1 MLALYDPER
10 HEPLAG
16 RAWRAPGAHDAIA
29 AICRDAEAAFDRVG
43 LWPLHPADDDPGT
56 PADGVLRGL
65 YVGAA
70 GMLHALGR
78 LADAGLHAPTLDGAA
93 IAAGLHDAA

>member
-1 MLALYDPER
+1 MSALYDPTR
-10 HEPLAG
+10 HEELADLDWSAA
-16 RAWRAPGAHDAIA
+16 RARDAIA
-29 AICRDAEAAFDRVG
+29 ALCRDAESAFDRDR
-43 LWPLHPADDDPGT
+43 LWPLHPDDDEPGM

-78 LADAGLHAPTLDGAA
+78 LAESGLHGAR
-93 IAAGLHDAA
+93 LRR